1 MSDGLI
7 SANVPLPRFREW
19 YAATCH
25 VEDRRSARLWGGSA
39 LGVVALTGAALF
51 WAVMSAHP
59 QPILVAEPSPAAI
72 SIDLAP
78 VPVPVSA
85 PQQDVDPAP
94 QQAVPRPDEPVFLTV
109 KADHNLAL
117 GENDVPAAQ
126 LTEALAAATKGNRD
140 ERIFLRADKT
150 VDYGTLM
157 DVMDHLR
164 SAGYLKVALVTLQ
177 GQTTGTTP

>member
-1 MSDGLI
+1 M
-7 SANVPLPRFREW
+7 
-19 YAATCH
+19 
-25 VEDRRSARLWGGSA
+25 
-39 LGVVALTGAALF
+39 
-51 WAVMSAHP
+51 
-59 QPILVAEPSPAAI
+59 
-72 SIDLAP
+72 
-78 VPVPVSA
+78 
-85 PQQDVDPAP
+85 
-94 QQAVPRPDEPVFLTV
+94 
-109 KADHNLAL
+109 
-117 GENDVPAAQ
+117 PAAQ